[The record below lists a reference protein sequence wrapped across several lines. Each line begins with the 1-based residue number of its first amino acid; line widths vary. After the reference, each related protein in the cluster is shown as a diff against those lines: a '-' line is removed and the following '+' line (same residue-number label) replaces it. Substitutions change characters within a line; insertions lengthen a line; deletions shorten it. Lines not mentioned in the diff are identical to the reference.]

1 MINRREFLK
10 FGAVGAGGAA
20 AARVVPS
27 LLDGGH
33 DQATATSPS
42 TPSASSTAATTA
54 ARTSDTKSIVSA
66 EKSAVKSSGDRV
78 LVVIDLAGGNDGLNT
93 VVPINDPAYRTLR
106 TAVALPEK
114 DLHPLGKDYAAHP
127 SLGRLA
133 KRGLAVVA
141 GVGVANPDGSH
152 FEMSR
157 RWAMADLDGKGATTT
172 GFFGRLADVIGN
184 KDAPAVALGLG
195 SGYSPAL
202 VSAWAPSIN
211 LRSLQSAEMFRPNRD
226 DANLTAF
233 QTAYRRMA
241 TTTAKPGDRGPRA
254 EAANGMTLALRT
266 AGLVAASGDDG
277 DDGLPGSDLGRS
289 LASALRL
296 ISQPSLGLRIIHI
309 THDGFDTHSSA
320 IDQQAQRLNEFDEA
334 VDAFLRAAEAKGLG
348 DRVLVATTS
357 EFGRRAKDNGSNGLD
372 HGAASVAL
380 LAGPVNAGVHG
391 EYASLTKLDRDDNL
405 IANVSM
411 GDYFATLS
419 TWLGVNADE
428 VLGKGR
434 SPVAGVLRN

>member
-27 LLDGGH
+27 LLDGGRDH
-33 DQATATSPS
+33 SSGSAPSKPSATS
-42 TPSASSTAATTA
+42 SAPDTQAPATDIKTMTKTAKA
-54 ARTSDTKSIVSA
+54 AKRTN
-66 EKSAVKSSGDRV
+66 GDRV

-106 TAVALPEK
+106 TTVGLAEK
-114 DLHPLGKDYAAHP
+114 DLHPIDKDYAAHP
-127 SLGRLA
+127 SLGRLT

-141 GVGVANPDGSH
+141 GVGVANPEGSH

-202 VSAWAPSIN
+202 VSTWAPSVN

-241 TTTAKPGDRGPRA
+241 TTTVKPGSTGPRA
-254 EAANGMTLALRT
+254 ETANGMTLALRT
-266 AGLVAASGDDG
+266 AGLVTTDGGDDN
-277 DDGLPGSDLGRS
+277 DGLPGSDLGRS

-296 ISQPSLGLRIIHI
+296 ISQPALGLRIVHI

-320 IDQQAQRLNEFDEA
+320 IDQHGQRLNEFDEA
-334 VDAFLRAAEAKGLG
+334 VDAFLAATEARGFG

-405 IANVSM
+405 IAKLSM

-419 TWLGVNADE
+419 TWLGVSADE

-434 SPVAGVLRN
+434 SAVSGVLRN

>member
-10 FGAVGAGGAA
+10 YGAVGAGGAA

-27 LLDGGH
+27 LLDGGGE
-33 DQATATSPS
+33 QATSPS
-42 TPSASSTAATTA
+42 TAMPSASSMAPSTAAKA
-54 ARTSDTKSIVSA
+54 SGTKSTASA
-66 EKSAVKSSGDRV
+66 AKSVAKNSDRV

-93 VVPINDPAYRTLR
+93 VVPINDSAYRTLR

-114 DLHPLGKDYAAHP
+114 DLHPLGQDYAAHP

-157 RWAMADLDGKGATTT
+157 RWAMGDLDGKGATTT
-172 GFFGRLADVIGN
+172 GFFGRLADVIGS

-241 TTTAKPGDRGPRA
+241 TTTVKPGDTGPRA
-254 EAANGMTLALRT
+254 DAANGMTLALRT
-266 AGLVAASGDDG
+266 AGLVTADG
-277 DDGLPGSDLGRS
+277 GEDNDGLPGSELGRS

-320 IDQQAQRLNEFDEA
+320 IDQHAQRLNEFDEA
-334 VDAFLRAAEAKGLG
+334 VDAFLDATEAKGLG

-380 LAGPVNAGVHG
+380 LAGPVNPGVHG
-391 EYASLTKLDRDDNL
+391 EYSSLTKLDNDDNL
-405 IANVSM
+405 IAKVSM

-428 VLGKGR
+428 VLGTGR
-434 SPVAGVLRN
+434 TAVSGVLRN

>member
-1 MINRREFLK
+1 MINRREFIK
-10 FGAVGAGGAA
+10 FGAVGVGGAA

-27 LLDGGH
+27 LLDGDNNNRSATGPK
-33 DQATATSPS
+33 AVSSTSTATTPS
-42 TPSASSTAATTA
+42 TAVAAEQPKTVARSA
-54 ARTSDTKSIVSA
+54 K
-66 EKSAVKSSGDRV
+66 KNGGQRV
-78 LVVIDLAGGNDGLNT
+78 LVIVDLAGGNDGLNT
-93 VVPINDPAYRTLR
+93 VVPINDPAYRSLR
-106 TAVALPEK
+106 TTVALDPK
-114 DLHPLGKDYAAHP
+114 DLHSLGKDYGAHP
-127 SLGRLA
+127 SLERLT

-141 GVGVANPDGSH
+141 GVGVTNPEGSH
-152 FEMSR
+152 FEMAR
-157 RWAMADLDGKGATTT
+157 RWAMADLDGHGAPTT
-172 GFFGRLADVIGN
+172 GFFGRLADVVGS

-241 TTTAKPGDRGPRA
+241 STASSPGASGPRA
-254 EAANGMTLALRT
+254 DATTGMVQALRT
-266 AGLVAASGDDG
+266 AGLVGAGDDG
-277 DDGLPGSDLGRS
+277 DDGLPGTDLGRS

-296 ISQPSLGLRIIHI
+296 IRQPSLGLRIIHI

-320 IDQQAQRLNEFDEA
+320 IDQHAQRLSEFDEA
-334 VDAFLRAAEAKGLG
+334 VDAFLGAADASGFA

-391 EYASLTKLDRDDNL
+391 EYASLTKLDDDDNL
-405 IANVSM
+405 VAKVSM

-419 TWLGVNADE
+419 SWLGVSPDD

-434 SPVAGVLRN
+434 APVSGVLRD